1 MLSFVSVVSAQ
12 TFDEWFR
19 QNKTQRK
26 YLLQQIAALRTYGS
40 YLAKGYRI
48 VQSGLHTIENIKQG
62 DFHLHN
68 VYFNSFK
75 TVNPNI
81 QRYIKIAE
89 IIVLKTSMVKE
100 SVTTI
105 QFCRKSG
112 QLTNA
117 ELDYLLS
124 VFSALLD
131 DCFKSYDALSNVLKD
146 GKLRMTDDERIAVI
160 NDINNAMIES
170 DVFCNS
176 FSAAARGL
184 CIQRKNDY
192 VDILQSQKINGIR

>member
-26 YLLQQIAALRTYGS
+26 YLLQQIAALKSYGS
-40 YLAKGYRI
+40 YLAKSYRI

-62 DFHLHN
+62 DFHLHDD
-68 VYFNSFK
+68 YFNSLK

-89 IIVLKTSMVKE
+89 IIILQTGMVKQAV
-100 SVTTI
+100 SNI

-124 VFSALLD
+124 VFAALLN
-131 DCFKSYDALSNVLKD
+131 DCSKSYDALSNILKA
-146 GKLRMTDDERIAVI
+146 GQLAMTDDKRIVVI
-160 NDINNAMIES
+160 NDINNAMS
-170 DVFCNS
+170 DNDVFCNS

-184 CIQRKNDY
+184 CIQRKNEQ